1 MPLRSNAHEKPD
13 DDEPRGPIG
22 RRLVTTH
29 CETMEFSEKFNLKP
43 KAEDTMDNIPSVDI
57 LSKKG

>member
-13 DDEPRGPIG
+13 DDEPGGPIG

-29 CETMEFSEKFNLKP
+29 CETMEFSEKVQSQTK
-43 KAEDTMDNIPSVDI
+43 S
-57 LSKKG
+57 